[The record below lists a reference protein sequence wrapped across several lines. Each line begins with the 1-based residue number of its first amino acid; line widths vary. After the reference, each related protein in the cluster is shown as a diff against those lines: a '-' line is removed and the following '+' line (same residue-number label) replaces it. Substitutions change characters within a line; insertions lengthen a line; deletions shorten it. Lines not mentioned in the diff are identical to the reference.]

1 MKNRIMI
8 ISLCLLALFISQTEV
23 FSRSFGGCRMS
34 SSRMSG
40 SRTSFGSRSGGI
52 RSSSKNYSK
61 IGTGGSRGI
70 RSFSKASSPRS
81 ISKYIGKAFSK
92 PKTVSTSRY
101 ARRSVSYTYTRS
113 VRFHNPYS
121 NYYLLMYGHH
131 YNNNYYHDSLRVDTN
146 AFPGF
151 GKGKSGGAG
160 SSALFSDSLQKHS
173 KDSLEITDLQ
183 PINFLSDYAGI
194 IPDQDEPK
202 INYLIRHYKK
212 MTGVEIAVLTVPT
225 LGDEIDLEDYAQV
238 LFDKWGIGESGAN
251 NGILIIISAE
261 DEILRIQPGYGLEG
275 LLPDAS
281 CREIEDDIM
290 VPLCEKKQWEPAI
303 TNSINSIIKKL
314 GHEPV
319 EIMKKELAKRQKI
332 EEQEMKDAIL
342 IFFQVLAVI
351 AFIVLV
357 AWLITRARKDS

>member
-8 ISLCLLALFISQTEV
+8 ISLCLLALSIGQTEV
-23 FSRSFGGCRMS
+23 FGRGGSFGGCRMS
-34 SSRMSG
+34 GSRMSG
-40 SRTSFGSRSGGI
+40 SRNSFGTRSGGI
-52 RSSSKNYSK
+52 RSGSRNYSK
-61 IGTGGSRGI
+61 IGAGGSRGI
-70 RSFSKASSPRS
+70 RSFSKASSPKS
-81 ISKYIGKAFSK
+81 ISKYIGRAFSK
-92 PKTVSTSRY
+92 PKTISTSRY
-101 ARRSVSYTYTRS
+101 ARRSVSYTYTRP
-113 VRFHNPYS
+113 VRFHNPYL
-121 NYYLLMYGHH
+121 NYYLLMSYHH
-131 YNNNYYHDSLRVDTN
+131 NNYYHDSLRVDTN

-160 SSALFSDSLQKHS
+160 SSAFFTDSLQKHN

-194 IPDQDEPK
+194 IPDRDEPK

-212 MTGVEIAVLTVPT
+212 ITGAEIAVLTVPT

-251 NGILIIISAE
+251 NGILIIISSE

-281 CREIEDDIM
+281 CREIEDEIM
-290 VPLCEKKQWEPAI
+290 IPLCEKKQWEPAI

-314 GHEPV
+314 GQEPV

-332 EEQEMKDAIL
+332 EEQEMKEAAL

-351 AFIVLV
+351 AFIILV
-357 AWLITRARKDS
+357 VWLIVRAKMK